1 MIQNPDPNDPA
12 KLRFAK
18 ARYRARLRYSLR
30 YPRCPQQIRALPW
43 CGAPPSVRMLR
54 KAHGLAPDKPEP
66 LSPIVALEHHRRG
79 ASAPP
84 SEHSRDVVRH
94 SDCIWPREDCH
105 RLNYQIGFYD
115 RAESRRSSM
124 LAGHGVGHFARP
136 ERNVIAHLAPVGIV
150 FIRRS
155 KRVFG
160 NSYRLDVTILPEKV
174 EHNDPFHS
182 RSPHARLNVSLNAC
196 LNCYFGCR
204 PRTCVAKK
212 ACARTKA
219 SALAATLALTL
230 CRRGPGSSKS
240 WVAPG

>member
-1 MIQNPDPNDPA
+1 
-12 KLRFAK
+12 
-18 ARYRARLRYSLR
+18 
-30 YPRCPQQIRALPW
+30 
-43 CGAPPSVRMLR
+43 
-54 KAHGLAPDKPEP
+54 
-66 LSPIVALEHHRRG
+66 
-79 ASAPP
+79 
-84 SEHSRDVVRH
+84 
-94 SDCIWPREDCH
+94 
-105 RLNYQIGFYD
+105 
-115 RAESRRSSM
+115 M

-136 ERNVIAHLAPVGIV
+136 ERNVIAHLAPVEIA

-182 RSPHARLNVSLNAC
+182 RSPHARLNVY

-212 ACARTKA
+212 ACARTRA

>member
-1 MIQNPDPNDPA
+1 VRRAPIGPNAA
-12 KLRFAK
+12 KKQGSA
-18 ARYRARLRYSLR
+18 S
-30 YPRCPQQIRALPW
+30 
-43 CGAPPSVRMLR
+43 
-54 KAHGLAPDKPEP
+54 DKPEP
-66 LSPIVALEHHRRG
+66 LSPIVAFEDHTARALRPTFRTQR
-79 ASAPP
+79 A
-84 SEHSRDVVRH
+84 VRH
-94 SDCIWPREDCH
+94 RSPRRLHLAAPRLQQTQLSDRI
-105 RLNYQIGFYD
+105 YD
-115 RAESRRSSM
+115 GAESRRSPK
-124 LAGHGVGHFARP
+124 LADHGIRHFAGP
-136 ERNVIAHLAPVGIV
+136 QRNVIAHFAPVGIA

-182 RSPHARLNVSLNAC
+182 RSPHARLDVCLNVC

-219 SALAATLALTL
+219 SALAATLGFTL